1 MKSLN
6 QPMGT
11 ATSMAFVA
19 AAIALMFALLLACDY
34 CYLGDIP
41 MTDSCASRRTTASGE
56 IPPAEAPFEV
66 PAPAALFDTQ
76 DWWTSGLP
84 LPAPHRSA
92 PTPPSVDFFPCDFLF
107 SLLQ

>member
-6 QPMGT
+6 QPIGT

-19 AAIALMFALLLACDY
+19 AAIVLMFAILFVCDY

-41 MTDSCASRRTTASGE
+41 VMERHAGRRSAVSGE
-56 IPPAEAPFEV
+56 IPVAEV
-66 PAPAALFDTQ
+66 PFALPVPAALFDAP
-76 DWWTSGLP
+76 DWRTSGSSLP
-84 LPAPHRSA
+84 VPHRSA
-92 PTPPSVDFFPCDFLF
+92 PTPPSVDFFPADFLF